1 MSDYEVLTNSK
12 NIAVI
17 GMNADPQKFAN
28 KIYKKLKENN
38 KTVYGINPNYTE
50 IDGEKIYSS
59 IATLDEDVDMV
70 VMVVAPRHGI
80 NMLEDIK
87 AKGVK
92 ILWLQP
98 GTINDELLEK
108 AQSLDLTVIQNCV
121 LKEYQINQ

>member
-17 GMNADPQKFAN
+17 GMNADPEKFAN

-87 AKGVK
+87 AKGVNT
-92 ILWLQP
+92 LWLQP
-98 GTINDELLEK
+98 GTISDELIEK
-108 AQSLDLTVIQNCV
+108 ANNLDLNVIQNCV